1 MRRECGASELE
12 LASNSIRKRSSS
24 YTLRVITPIRLN
36 EMRLAHRLKVGEL
49 FSSPSA
55 QLERLAGCY
64 APDARWFGPRPFDH
78 LTTTSDAI
86 DHFWAPLLSAI
97 PDLERRDDIQLAGA
111 WRDGVWIAATG
122 HYQGN
127 FLRPWLGVVPSKGVV
142 RLRYGEFSRL
152 ESGRIVEQYTIVDL
166 PDFLRQQ
173 GLWPL
178 APSLGLTDHVPGPRE
193 HDGLLNQPA
202 DPAESARSMHLV
214 EDMIAGL
221 MRYDRKSFESMEQW
235 RYWNRNFT
243 WYGPAGIGTCR
254 GEEQYRRVHQG
265 PFLRAFPDRVGG
277 DHKCRIAEG
286 RYVASTGW
294 PSIRATHAGGGFM
307 GLPPTGRKI
316 TMRVMDFWKR
326 DLDLLDENWV
336 FIDLLDLLHQMDFDV
351 LGRLR
356 EAGRIGAAA

>member
-1 MRRECGASELE
+1 MSESEPASDRY
-12 LASNSIRKRSSS
+12 SQQGSS
-24 YTLRVITPIRLN
+24 YTHGVLTPTQLDEI
-36 EMRLAHRLKVGEL
+36 RLAHRSKVGEV
-49 FSSPSA
+49 FSSPVARVEKIAS
-55 QLERLAGCY
+55 LYEPG
-64 APDARWFGPRPFDH
+64 ARWFGPRPFDH
-78 LTTTSDAI
+78 LKSVPDAVE
-86 DHFWAPLLSAI
+86 HFWAPLLTAV
-97 PDLERRDDIQLAGA
+97 PDLERRDDIQLAGN
-111 WRDGVWIAATG
+111 WRDGVWVASSG

-127 FLRPWLGVVPSKGVV
+127 FLRPWLGVAPSMGVI

-152 ESGRIVEQYTIVDL
+152 EAGRIVDQYTIFDL

-178 APSLGLTDHVPGPRE
+178 APSLGIVDLVPGPRE
-193 HDGLLNQPA
+193 HDGLLSRPA
-202 DPAESARSMHLV
+202 DSAETDRSMQLV
-214 EDMIAGL
+214 EAMIAGL
-221 MRYDRKSFESMEQW
+221 MQYDRLSLDSMEQRKFW
-235 RYWNRNFT
+235 TENFT

-254 GEEQYRRVHQG
+254 GQEQYRRVHQG

-294 PSIRATHAGGGFM
+294 PSIRATHVGGGFM
-307 GLPPTGRKI
+307 GLPATGRKI

-326 DLDLLDENWV
+326 EQELLDENWV

-356 EAGRIGAAA
+356 EAGRIGTAS